1 MQNLTRVAD
10 FLAQELVNSGRFR
23 ILSSTGGKG
32 LPLVAFCL
40 KKQLHFDEFSISSK
54 LRERGW
60 IVPAYSMAPKAEH
73 LKLLR
78 IVVREDLTVE
88 RCTILLRNLNE
99 VMKMLDSSDAK
110 SIEELH
116 KSMHNWNLL
125 ESSVKSFRRTNASGV
140 C

>member
-1 MQNLTRVAD
+1 
-10 FLAQELVNSGRFR
+10 
-23 ILSSTGGKG
+23 
-32 LPLVAFCL
+32 
-40 KKQLHFDEFSISSK
+40 
-54 LRERGW
+54 
-60 IVPAYSMAPKAEH
+60 MAPKAEH

-140 C
+140 CWILSLENRATLVCVCLIKHKAEQTIVFIVH